1 MPEGVDVTVEDGDA
15 VIEFTDPTKRSPG
28 LFALL
33 QIGTPPELI
42 EKTTGRGRVR
52 YRVPEGNARAAELID
67 DPAPVVVE
75 SEKPAQS
82 AKDEPATPTPAPR
95 ARKRPVKKT
104 DP

>member
-52 YRVPEGNARAAELID
+52 YRVPEGNARAAGLID
-67 DPAPVVVE
+67 DPAHVSE
-75 SEKPAQS
+75 REKPA
-82 AKDEPATPTPAPR
+82 KPVNDDPATPAPAPR

-104 DP
+104 GL